1 MMRSVPLRMVTLGV
15 AVALTGCSFAPP
27 ARPPKAPE
35 PASYTATPTPPTSAE
50 AVGVAQKF
58 SLGTRAVPEWWK
70 AYGSSELDALV
81 DEGLQHS
88 PSLDA
93 ARHTL
98 ESVRQ
103 QYRAQVGDALWPSL
117 DAATQVGRQRALG
130 LPNFGRPTNVYDV
143 YAGQLQLSYD
153 FDLFGVS
160 RNEVKQAAAQVDAQS
175 YQFDAAKRALAA
187 NIVITA
193 VRASA
198 LAEQV
203 SATERLSALA
213 REQTEL
219 AGKAHK
225 LGAVAQEDVLASQRN
240 AASIDASLPGLRA
253 QALHE
258 RHALAVLLGRTP
270 DQAPAP
276 LPLASLTLPAEVP
289 VLVPSELLSQRPDV
303 LAAEAAVRAASA
315 QVGVATG
322 NMFPHFSLTA
332 SLGTGAFDSAKLFT
346 GAGTIWGATAGITQP
361 IFHGGAL
368 RAQRKAAVAS
378 YEASIS
384 QYRQTVLGAFQ
395 NVADT
400 LTALDQDALALRA
413 AQNGE
418 ASARQS
424 FDDAQRRYRLGAASY
439 PAALASESGWQ
450 NARVQAIQA
459 TATRLMDTAALYQAM
474 GTPVDE
480 TASAQGSLG
489 RPQGQGER

>member
-15 AVALTGCSFAPP
+15 AIALAGCSFAPP

-35 PASYTATPTPPTSAE
+35 PASYTATPTPPISAE
-50 AVGVAQKF
+50 AAGVAQKF

-130 LPNFGRPTNVYDV
+130 LPNFGRPTNIYDV

-213 REQTEL
+213 REQMEL

-225 LGAVAQEDVLASQRN
+225 LGAVAQEDVLASQRS

-276 LPLASLTLPAEVP
+276 LSLASLTLPADVP

-400 LTALDQDALALRA
+400 LTALNQDALALRA

-418 ASARQS
+418 VSARQS
-424 FDDAQRRYRLGAASY
+424 FDDAQRRYRLGSASY
-439 PAALASESGWQ
+439 PATLATESGLQ

-459 TATRLMDTAALYQAM
+459 TATRLVDTAALYQAM
-474 GTPVDE
+474 GTPSDE
-480 TASAQGSLG
+480 TADVQRDAARSSGAQ
-489 RPQGQGER
+489 P